1 MTSPR
6 AARAK
11 LPPFLTGK
19 KGELFFSYLQIILG
33 CLIGAAA
40 YPLFMT
46 ENRIAPG
53 GLTGIATILNH
64 LFGLPVGI
72 TSLALNVPL
81 FLIGFHAMGKIFVFR
96 SLIATVLF
104 SVLIDILPLET
115 MTIDPLLATLYGG
128 ILLGIGLGL
137 ILRGGAT
144 TGGTDMIAR
153 MVHRRLPFI
162 SVGMFLFAID
172 CLVVLGAAVAIGT
185 EQALYA
191 FINIYVCSKVIDAVM
206 MGFGGNKACFI
217 MSARWEAVTAR
228 LMKEVGRGVTHLEA
242 RGAYTGKQQPVVL
255 CVAARQEI
263 MLVKRIVQEEDEKA
277 FMFITEAH
285 EALGE
290 GFSRLDSEN

>member
-1 MTSPR
+1 MNLGKSLSEHIHRIGPR
-6 AARAK
+6 E
-11 LPPFLTGK
+11 FITG
-19 KGELFFSYLQIILG
+19 YLQILAG
-33 CLIGAAA
+33 CLLGAAA
-40 YPLFMT
+40 YPAFLIP
-46 ENRIAPG
+46 NNIAPG
-53 GLTGIATILNH
+53 GLTGVATILNY
-64 LFGLPVGI
+64 LFHWPVG
-72 TSLALNVPL
+72 TVSLLLNVPL
-81 FLIGFHAMGKIFVFR
+81 FIIGYRSMGKIFAFR
-96 SLIATVLF
+96 SLIATALF
-104 SVLIDILPLET
+104 SLLIDVLPIRPVSE
-115 MTIDPLLATLYGG
+115 DPLLGTLFGG
-128 ILLGIGLGL
+128 VVLGAGLGL

-290 GFSRLDSEN
+290 GFSRLDSVD